1 MELMASWFI
10 RLIEILSA
18 SIKRLLTELIFY
30 LNPAFELQSIMT
42 AYSRNFHF
50 YFLDNLFI
58 DALYSDWALT

>member
-1 MELMASWFI
+1 M

-30 LNPAFELQSIMT
+30 FNPAFEPQSIVT

-50 YFLDNLFI
+50 YFVDILL
-58 DALYSDWALT
+58 AYV